1 MLFVLESS
9 ISRHIH
15 EFLIFALFIILVSE
29 KWTMN
34 TSGTEFM
41 AYFAKNSI
49 YTSLYIYGTPLKRV
63 LHRAKWRHVAKFGGV
78 LIGFL

>member
-1 MLFVLESS
+1 MLFVLESP

-34 TSGTEFM
+34 SFVVEFM
-41 AYFAKNSI
+41 VYFSKYSI
-49 YTSLYIYGTPLKRV
+49 YTYKI
-63 LHRAKWRHVAKFGGV
+63 FGC
-78 LIGFL
+78 INF